1 AEADLLV
8 QVDRRAVARVG
19 EIKDFA
25 SALGNPFQTPTRQ
38 FQSDSLAP
46 ELFGDDHARQVPTFR
61 NVFEAAL
68 GGRACIVDASV
79 SGDGLL
85 DARHENEMSRGRRL
99 KKSKRTLARLG
110 VREPL

>member
-1 AEADLLV
+1 
-8 QVDRRAVARVG
+8 
-19 EIKDFA
+19 
-25 SALGNPFQTPTRQ
+25 
-38 FQSDSLAP
+38 
-46 ELFGDDHARQVPTFR
+46 
-61 NVFEAAL
+61 FEAAL

-110 VREPL
+110 VREPLALHDQFDDAVDVCLVGVSNAKTDGQPPALTAADARLIIRKQPRRG